1 MSIIF
6 AILAFGLIIL
16 IHELGHFVAA
26 KLSGV
31 LVLEFSIGMGPKLFS
46 FKKGETDYSIRILP
60 IGGFV
65 QMYGES
71 EGDEVDIDDKRAL
84 SNKSP
89 LIRFIVFFAGA
100 FMNLVLAVT
109 IFTVITMNF
118 GYTTTLI
125 DDVIK
130 DSPAYEAGIE
140 KGDTL
145 LSLNGRKLLTPDD
158 LTMGIAMEKGAPAT
172 IEYKKS
178 NGEIKV
184 QTIKPEKNA
193 DGLYLIG
200 IYSHKVEKPTI
211 TQSLANG
218 FKELIGMIGQTFTS
232 FKMLITGEVNFKTDV
247 GGPVTIIKMAG
258 EAAKVGIWN
267 LLNLTAFLSVQ
278 IGIFNLIPFPALD
291 GGHIFAVVIEG
302 ITGRKIPSKVL
313 NAINTVGFMLLM
325 GLMAI
330 VLLKDILFPV
340 SI

>member
-46 FKKGETDYSIRILP
+46 FKKGETDYSIRIFP

-100 FMNLVLAVT
+100 FMNLVLAVF
-109 IFTVITMNF
+109 IFTMITMNF

-125 DDVIK
+125 DDVVK

-145 LSLNGRKLLTPDD
+145 LRLNGKKLLTPDD
-158 LTMGIAMEKGAPAT
+158 LTMGIAMEKGAPVT
-172 IEYKKS
+172 IEYKKN
-178 NGEIKV
+178 NGEIKEEI
-184 QTIKPEKNA
+184 IKPEKNE

-200 IYSHKVEKPTI
+200 IYSHKVENPTI
-211 TQSLANG
+211 TESLTNG

-258 EAAKVGIWN
+258 EAAKVGVWN

-291 GGHIFAVVIEG
+291 GGHIFAVLIEG
-302 ITGRKIPSKVL
+302 ITGKKIPSKVL

-340 SI
+340 NI